1 MSPMEAG
8 NISFRLNPK
17 PYEKYY
23 DIKRLR
29 ASERSRAW
37 SEGDVLERE
46 VKPDF
51 PPVDARLSVAI
62 RSLKEQIKRVAHSE
76 DPKGA
81 VRTTLG
87 VLLHGAP
94 MTLDEIAGLTLDD
107 IATVKCELEA
117 LVDLGLVAKR
127 SFTNCEAYQIPLP
140 REDQSSTSSQHST
153 QVS

>member
-1 MSPMEAG
+1 
-8 NISFRLNPK
+8 
-17 PYEKYY
+17 
-23 DIKRLR
+23 
-29 ASERSRAW
+29 
-37 SEGDVLERE
+37 
-46 VKPDF
+46 
-51 PPVDARLSVAI
+51 
-62 RSLKEQIKRVAHSE
+62 
-76 DPKGA
+76 
-81 VRTTLG
+81 
-87 VLLHGAP
+87 

>member
-1 MSPMEAG
+1 MKAG
-8 NISFRLNPK
+8 DISFRLSPK
-17 PYEKYY
+17 PYERYP
-23 DIKRLR
+23 DIKRFR
-29 ASERSRAW
+29 VSERSRSW

-46 VKPDF
+46 VKPAL
-51 PPVDARLSVAI
+51 PPVDAQLSVAV

-107 IATVKCELEA
+107 IVTVKCELEA

-127 SFTNCEAYQIPLP
+127 SFSDCEAYQILPP